1 MSETL
6 ILDRPTIAALMVP
19 RDYLAAVET
28 GFLCY
33 AQGRAEAPAP
43 MHIAGTGGGFHAK
56 GARVLLDRAYVAL
69 KLNANFPGN
78 PRDHALPT
86 IQGVIVLCDGSDGS
100 VLALMDSIEVT
111 LRRTAA
117 ASALAARR
125 LARKDADCIAVC
137 GCGAQ
142 GRAQL
147 AALAEVLAVRRAFA
161 WDIDRHAALQ
171 FSREMS
177 AALRVDVTP
186 VEEAH
191 EATLQSGVIVTATP
205 ARAPFLTRDMV
216 AEGAFIAAVG
226 ADSPEKSELAGD
238 LMSAATIV
246 VDLVAQA
253 AAMGDLHHAIDA
265 GLLTAA
271 DVYAEMGELLVGSKP
286 GRTSEDQIIV
296 FDSTG
301 TAIQDA
307 ASAVWIWRRAVA
319 DNAGSRFT
327 FAAH

>member
-6 ILDRPTIAALMVP
+6 ILDRSTIAGLMAP
-19 RDYLAAVET
+19 RDYLSAVEA
-28 GFLCY
+28 GFLSY
-33 AQGRAEAPAP
+33 AEGRAEAPAP
-43 MHIAGTGGGFHAK
+43 MHIASVHGGFHAK
-56 GARVLLDRAYVAL
+56 GARLLLDRAYVAL

-78 PRDHALPT
+78 PRDNGLPA
-86 IQGVIVLCDGSDGS
+86 IQGVIVLCDGSDGT
-100 VLALMDSIEVT
+100 VLAVMDSIEVT

-125 LARKDADCIAVC
+125 LARNDTGCIAIC

-147 AALAEVLAVRRAFA
+147 AALAEVLAVRRALA
-161 WDIDRHAALQ
+161 WDIDRHAALR
-171 FSREMS
+171 FSQEMS
-177 AALRVDVTP
+177 DALRIDVTA
-186 VEEAH
+186 VEEAR

-226 ADSPEKSELAGD
+226 TDSPEKSELAAD

-253 AAMGDLHHAIDA
+253 TAMGDLHHAIEA
-265 GLLTAA
+265 GLLTVA
-271 DVYAEMGELLVGSKP
+271 DVHAEMGELLVGSKP

-301 TAIQDA
+301 TAIQDV

-319 DNAGSRFT
+319 DNAGSRFA